1 MRSPR
6 PPRSLSNARLSRALI
21 SAVVERRRSSRGRP
35 AITEPVW
42 IHRARSLDATCAA
55 WSRPRSIRPP
65 SGTKIAM
72 ATPRWQKQLGV
83 CCTLPNMRVPPAPL
97 PTYTRVEIDTRAAR
111 GLSKWRRAI
120 AADNNGA
127 TDDDGDDDNDGRRGT
142 AQCAALTSRSTRI
155 HNQLFRTQRQLR
167 RKSRFLVGN
176 RSFDLALGCLQSNI
190 SRRHTWLYV
199 RTLGPS
205 PTLIRRLRR
214 PLRSCAFRAIRAF
227 GHLGKRI
234 IYLQLRSAA
243 RRPPEPWWA
252 ARELLPKSKK
262 PWEQVPPCHLRR
274 LARWGTGAV
283 R

>member
-72 ATPRWQKQLGV
+72 ATPRWQKQLGA

-97 PTYTRVEIDTRAAR
+97 PTYTREEIDTRAAR
-111 GLSKWRRAI
+111 GRSKRRRAI

-176 RSFDLALGCLQSNI
+176 RSFDLALGCLQ
-190 SRRHTWLYV
+190 TV
-199 RTLGPS
+199 RVT
-205 PTLIRRLRR
+205 
-214 PLRSCAFRAIRAF
+214 F
-227 GHLGKRI
+227 
-234 IYLQLRSAA
+234 
-243 RRPPEPWWA
+243 
-252 ARELLPKSKK
+252 
-262 PWEQVPPCHLRR
+262 
-274 LARWGTGAV
+274 LAGTPGCMFAL
-283 R
+283 